1 MYYKFLIK
9 NTIIVLLLSVNI
21 NVNAQVLDSIAFDT
35 VPTYTLAK
43 ALKQDPL
50 KVYKLSIK
58 KMKLTE
64 LPNEIYAFK
73 NLQALDASG
82 NKLKTFPT
90 KINEF
95 KYLQELDLSNNKIEI
110 ITKELGELTELRK
123 FEAGQNEIVSIPS
136 EIKHL
141 KKLKFIN
148 LWGNNIGSLPKEISE
163 LENTLEFLDLRVILM
178 SNDEHKKMKELLP
191 NTKIKFSKA
200 CNCGF

>member
-9 NTIIVLLLSVNI
+9 YLSIVLLISISLKS
-21 NVNAQVLDSIAFDT
+21 NAQLLDSLAFDT
-35 VPTYTLAK
+35 VPTYNLSK

-50 KVYKLSIK
+50 KVYKLSVK

-64 LPNEIYAFK
+64 LPTEIYAFK
-73 NLQALDASG
+73 NLQLLDASG
-82 NKLKTFPT
+82 NKLKTFPA

-95 KYLQELDLSNNKIEI
+95 KYLQELDISNNKIEI
-110 ITKELGELTELRK
+110 VTKELGDLLELRK
-123 FEAGQNEIVSIPS
+123 FEAGQNEIVSIPP
-136 EIKHL
+136 EIKKL
-141 KKLKFIN
+141 KKLSYIN
-148 LWGNNIGSLPKEISE
+148 LWGNNIGSLPLEIKE